1 MNTVLRDAD
10 VLVAGGGDAIVLFFA
25 VMAAQRFMQ
34 VVLVGRSEVFDNDVL
49 PLSTETQRIFGAA
62 SLDEALRSFTEATT

>member
-10 VLVAGGGDAIVLFFA
+10 VLVAGGDAIALFLA
-25 VMAAQRFMQ
+25 VRAAQRFMQ

>member
-1 MNTVLRDAD
+1 
-10 VLVAGGGDAIVLFFA
+10 
-25 VMAAQRFMQ
+25 MQ

-62 SLDEALRSFTEATT
+62 SLDEPLRSFTEATT

>member
-10 VLVAGGGDAIVLFFA
+10 VLVAGGDAIALFLA
-25 VMAAQRFMQ
+25 VRAAQRFMQ
-34 VVLVGRSEVFDNDVL
+34 VVLVGRSEEFDNDVL
-49 PLSTETQRIFGAA
+49 LLSTETQRIFGAA

>member
-10 VLVAGGGDAIVLFFA
+10 VLVAGGDAIVLFLA
-25 VMAAQRFMQ
+25 VRAAQRFMQ

-49 PLSTETQRIFGAA
+49 PLSTETQRIFGAE